1 MITYETIVK
10 QIEKLTAEAAHA
22 ATEQQAREKLTAIRA
37 LCDVVLDEKASSPTP
52 APINSMNTM
61 ISSPVYTQPAAI
73 PAQKLEEDD
82 ANGDSLFD
90 F

>member
-1 MITYETIVK
+1 MITYESIVK
-10 QIEKLTAEAAHA
+10 QIGKLTTEAAQA
-22 ATEQQAREKLTAIRA
+22 ATEQQAREKLAAIRA
-37 LCDVVLDEKASSPTP
+37 LCDVVLDEKISTPKPAS
-52 APINSMNTM
+52 INSMSAT
-61 ISSPVYTQPAAI
+61 ISSPVYTQPVAV

>member
-1 MITYETIVK
+1 MITNETIVK
-10 QIEKLTAEAAHA
+10 QIEKLTTEAAHA
-22 ATEQQAREKLTAIRA
+22 VTEQQTREKLAAIRA
-37 LCDVVLDEKASSPTP
+37 LCDVVLDEKVISPKPAS
-52 APINSMNTM
+52 ANSMRTT
-61 ISSPVYTQPAAI
+61 ISSPVYSQPVAI

>member
-1 MITYETIVK
+1 MITYESIVK
-10 QIEKLTAEAAHA
+10 QIEKLTTEAAHA
-22 ATEQQAREKLTAIRA
+22 PTEQQAREKLAAIRA
-37 LCDVVLDEKASSPTP
+37 LCDVVLDEKIGSPKPAS
-52 APINSMNTM
+52 INSMSTT
-61 ISSPVYTQPAAI
+61 ISSPVYTQPVAI